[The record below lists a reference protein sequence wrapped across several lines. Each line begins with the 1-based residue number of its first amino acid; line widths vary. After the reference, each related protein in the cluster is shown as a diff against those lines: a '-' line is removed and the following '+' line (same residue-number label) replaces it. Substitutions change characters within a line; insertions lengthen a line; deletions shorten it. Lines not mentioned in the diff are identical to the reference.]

1 MSPHGCPKMSAKLC
15 NRNAEESFPV
25 LSLKSWEQKP
35 PNPLLI
41 QDKNV
46 LQPTPGL
53 FRRIVRLGW
62 HPLLRS
68 NTGGT
73 FRPIGTPG
81 FRPLKSVVPQPGTR
95 WRGRGTACQ
104 KAGQQVACPLWALG
118 EDD

>member
-46 LQPTPGL
+46 LQPSLCLPQEWARDAQ
-53 FRRIVRLGW
+53 RRHAGHGPREVREHTRQEQCVARRDRGGGSGAPRLG
-62 HPLLRS
+62 
-68 NTGGT
+68 
-73 FRPIGTPG
+73 
-81 FRPLKSVVPQPGTR
+81 
-95 WRGRGTACQ
+95 GRR
-104 KAGQQVACPLWALG
+104 
-118 EDD
+118 

>member
-46 LQPTPGL
+46 LQPSHTPRADAAGTQTHGP
-53 FRRIVRLGW
+53 RRVV
-62 HPLLRS
+62 
-68 NTGGT
+68 GGHT
-73 FRPIGTPG
+73 LSP
-81 FRPLKSVVPQPGTR
+81 
-95 WRGRGTACQ
+95 RGRGHGGGASL
-104 KAGQQVACPLWALG
+104 AGCPRSGCPLWVSLLSDPDVGGA
-118 EDD
+118 

>member
-46 LQPTPGL
+46 LQPSTDL
-53 FRRIVRLGW
+53 FHARVDIRFACDHLRRFIERFG
-62 HPLLRS
+62 
-68 NTGGT
+68 
-73 FRPIGTPG
+73 
-81 FRPLKSVVPQPGTR
+81 
-95 WRGRGTACQ
+95 
-104 KAGQQVACPLWALG
+104 AGQLVVGPSRAARKAKEYHITYAPYLWNTLDESVAA
-118 EDD
+118 